1 MGRNRHIV
9 SLLKLAEQSS
19 DTRLVQQLNA
29 MLMKEDGEFN
39 QKVRGEQI
47 TLCMGCAAYYQ

>member
-19 DTRLVQQLNA
+19 DTLLTQQLNA
-29 MLMKEDGEFN
+29 MLLKEDGEFN

-47 TLCMGCAAYYQ
+47 ALCMQCALCYQ

>member
-19 DTRLVQQLNA
+19 DTHLVQQLNA

-47 TLCMGCAAYYQ
+47 ALCMVCAACYQ

>member
-47 TLCMGCAAYYQ
+47 ALCMGCAACYQ

>member
-1 MGRNRHIV
+1 MGRKRHIV
-9 SLLKLAEQSS
+9 SLLKLAEQSA